1 LLILKFIKSVE
12 IYISLSE
19 YPEKNKKTVTL
30 QMGFGETGDR
40 SHVKKDIVSNPDR

>member
-12 IYISLSE
+12 IYVSLSE
-19 YPEKNKKTVTL
+19 YPKKTVTL

-40 SHVKKDIVSNPDR
+40 SHVKKDTVSNPDR